1 MIQLINVSKTIRSN
15 VVLKNINYSF
25 EEGQCVVI
33 TGHNG
38 SGKTMLLRMIC
49 GLISPDT
56 GEVKQSKDYKYGVII
71 ETPSFLENETAL
83 YNLEFLAS
91 LNKCINKVQI
101 LNYLE
106 MFSLHD
112 VKDKKVK
119 TFSLGM
125 KQRLALCQALME
137 NPDII
142 LLDEPFNALDEK
154 NLATVCNLIA
164 KCKKDGKTIIIAAH
178 GRVPESC
185 NVDKVIK
192 MSDGEIIE
200 N

>member
-1 MIQLINVSKTIRSN
+1 MIQLVNVSKTIRSN

-49 GLISPDT
+49 GLISPDI
-56 GEVKQSKDYKYGVII
+56 GEVKQTKDYKYGVII

-91 LNKCINKVQI
+91 LNKSINTAQI
-101 LNYLE
+101 LKYLQ
-106 MFSLHD
+106 MFSLLD

-137 NPDII
+137 NPDVI
-142 LLDEPFNALDEK
+142 LLDEPFNALDEE
-154 NLATVCNLIA
+154 NLTTVCNLIA
-164 KCKKDGKTIIIAAH
+164 KCKRDGKTIIIAAH
-178 GRVPESC
+178 GNVPETC
-185 NVDKVIK
+185 GVDKVIK
-192 MSDGEIIE
+192 MSDGRII
-200 N
+200 

>member
-1 MIQLINVSKTIRSN
+1 MIQLVNVSKTIRSN

-56 GEVKQSKDYKYGVII
+56 GEVKQTKDYKYGVII

-91 LNKCINKVQI
+91 LNKSINTAQI
-101 LNYLE
+101 LNYLQ
-106 MFSLHD
+106 MFSLLD

-137 NPDII
+137 NPDVI
-142 LLDEPFNALDEK
+142 LLDEPFNALDEE
-154 NLATVCNLIA
+154 NLTTVCNLIA
-164 KCKKDGKTIIIAAH
+164 KCKRDGKIIIIAAH
-178 GRVPESC
+178 GNVPETC
-185 NVDKVIK
+185 GVDKVIK
-192 MSDGEIIE
+192 MSDGRII
-200 N
+200 